1 MGNSALSKQFPINT
15 ASTTSATFQVDSAN
29 TGPKLK
35 NSSGVMQIRDSA
47 DAAFAKLS
55 VLTPTADENATTK
68 LYVDARGFIDRG
80 NPTAYDYNETGSKAV
95 LNTDETWH
103 DLDLSAI
110 VPAGAKAVLIRLE
123 TCDDELGSEFKLR
136 KKGNSNEYNIVNTNT
151 MVASAKHPWTVVV
164 ACDSNRVVQYFGAN
178 RAFIY
183 IRVVI
188 TGWFI

>member
-80 NPTAYDYNETGSKAV
+80 DPTAYDYNETGSKAV
-95 LNTDETWH
+95 LNTDGTWR

-110 VPAGAKAVLIRLE
+110 VPAGAKAVLMHIDI
-123 TCDDELGSEFKLR
+123 CDDATGSQFFLR
-136 KKGNSNEYNIVNTNT
+136 KNGNSSDYNVVQCNT
-151 MVASAKHPWTVVV
+151 MVASQLFPYDVIVS
-164 ACDSNRVVQYFGAN
+164 CDTNRVIEYNGLNV
-178 RAFIY
+178 AFIY
-183 IRVVI
+183 IRIVVK
-188 TGWFI
+188 GWFI

>member
-95 LNTDETWH
+95 LNTDGTWR

-110 VPAGAKAVLIRLE
+110 VPAGAKAVLMHIDIA
-123 TCDDELGSEFKLR
+123 DDSTGSQFFLR
-136 KKGNSNEYNIVNTNT
+136 KNGNSNAYNVVQCNT
-151 MVASAKHPWTVVV
+151 MVANQLCPYEVIVS
-164 ACDSNRVVQYFGAN
+164 CDTNRVIEYNGAN
-178 RAFIY
+178 VAFIY
-183 IRVVI
+183 IRIVVK
-188 TGWFI
+188 GWFI